1 MVGSA
6 LVKVLE
12 EKGFNNILKKKHHK
26 LDLIDQKET
35 RQFFS
40 NEEPDYVFLTAAKV
54 GGIYSNSSY
63 KADFIYD
70 NLSIQ
75 LNLIQGAYMSGVQNL
90 IFLGCPLIFFD
101 HLDSINLKV
110 VEHFCKIYFFW

>member
-12 EKGFNNILKKKHHK
+12 EKGFKNILKKRHHK

-54 GGIYSNSSY
+54 GGIHANNIYP
-63 KADFIYD
+63 AEFIYE
-70 NLSIQ
+70 NLMIEANIINSAF
-75 LNLIQGAYMSGVQNL
+75 LNGV
-90 IFLGCPLIFFD
+90 
-101 HLDSINLKV
+101 K
-110 VEHFCKIYFFW
+110 K